1 MPAIITARVFVAT
14 ALIALTTVTIVLGAR
29 TWVASTN
36 CDQLVQYSVWSPDG
50 QWIAESNLEG
60 CWMSAAVYVTLHP
73 ASEKRDI
80 QDAKERILWVGDTY
94 SDGYS
99 DVILH
104 WIDSRHLE
112 IGLPI
117 ESSAKVRPLEFRGIH
132 LKYTY
137 FPNDAEQLQK
147 RSEFVDGKL
156 TRDDWIKYRESHV
169 SSITNVAERVQRIAP
184 NNISYASSETTDEY
198 GTKWCRLDMNAIDGV
213 FFQSV
218 DMQLIANVDRRGT
231 AGFQVNFSTNQPLI
245 DSLRPLVLTGA
256 QFVGS
261 SFANNPVTVFRQKTA
276 VSFSFLTADLL
287 ANFIRSLDRSPY
299 SVTLILDLPET
310 VIRYD
315 ISEAPR
321 RELISSLFRC
331 VGQAKAFGRDAAD
344 LNPD

>member
-29 TWVASTN
+29 TWVASEK
-36 CDQLVQYSVWSPDG
+36 CDQLAQYSVPSPSG
-50 QWIAESNLEG
+50 EWIAESNLQG
-60 CWMSAAVYVTLHP
+60 CSMSATVYVTLHP
-73 ASEKRDI
+73 ASEKGDI
-80 QDAKERILWVGDTY
+80 QDPKESIVWVGDTY

-104 WIDSRHLE
+104 WIDIHHLQ

-117 ESSAKVRPLEFRGIH
+117 ESSAKVGPPEFRGIH
-132 LKYTY
+132 LTYTY
-137 FPNDAEQLQK
+137 FPNDAELLQK

-156 TRDDWIKYRESHV
+156 TRDDWIKYRASHV
-169 SSITNVAERVQRIAP
+169 SSIANVAERVQRIAP
-184 NNISYASSETTDEY
+184 KDISYASSETTDEY

-218 DMQLIANVDRRGT
+218 DMQLIANVDRGRT
-231 AGFQVNFSTNQPLI
+231 AGLQIDFSTNQPLI
-245 DSLRPLVLTGA
+245 DALRPLILTGA

-261 SFANNPVTVFRQKTA
+261 SFANNPARVFRRKTA
-276 VSFSFLTADLL
+276 VSFSFLTADQL
-287 ANFIRSLDRSPY
+287 ANFIRSLRSPY
-299 SVTLILDLPET
+299 SVALILDLPET

-321 RELISSLFRC
+321 REFISSLFQC
-331 VGQAKAFGRDAAD
+331 VGQAKMFGGVAAE